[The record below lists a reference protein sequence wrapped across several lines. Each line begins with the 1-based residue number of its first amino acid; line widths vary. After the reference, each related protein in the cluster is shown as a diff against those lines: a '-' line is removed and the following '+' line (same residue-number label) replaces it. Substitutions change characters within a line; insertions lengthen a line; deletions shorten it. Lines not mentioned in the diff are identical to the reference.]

1 MRTRTHK
8 ILSSFIFLSASIFW
22 MWASDNLRGGKAIG
36 MIITIPALIYFV
48 YGNIDFFSWLFV
60 NKTKD
65 NRN

>member
-48 YGNIDFFSWLFV
+48 YGNIDLFSAFFT
-60 NKTKD
+60 NNHK
-65 NRN
+65 